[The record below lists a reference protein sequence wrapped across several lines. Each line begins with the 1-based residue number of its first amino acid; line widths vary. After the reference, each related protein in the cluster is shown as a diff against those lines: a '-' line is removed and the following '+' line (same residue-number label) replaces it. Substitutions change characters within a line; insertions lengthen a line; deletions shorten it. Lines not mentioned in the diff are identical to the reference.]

1 MNNIIHMNLTLNIN
15 EINKKEVKELAERL
29 LLIGAIEKK
38 GLEQIRQAVD
48 CV

>member
-1 MNNIIHMNLTLNIN
+1 MNNIIHMNVTLNIN
-15 EINKKEVKELAERL
+15 EINKKEIKELAERL

-38 GLEQIRQAVD
+38 VLEQIRQAVD

>member
-1 MNNIIHMNLTLNIN
+1 MNNIIHMNVTLSVN

-38 GLEQIRQAVD
+38 SLEQISQAVH